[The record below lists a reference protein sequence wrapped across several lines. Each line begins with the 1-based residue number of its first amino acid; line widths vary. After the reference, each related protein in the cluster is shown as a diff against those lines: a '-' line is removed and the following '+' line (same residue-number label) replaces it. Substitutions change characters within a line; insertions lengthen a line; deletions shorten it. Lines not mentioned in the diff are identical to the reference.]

1 MLKQTKENVMSKLNS
16 LHLVAY
22 ERPSNNNPTLKR
34 RQKLLDK
41 LSEQLRIAED
51 SSYQPTTL
59 KWVTDAEGERK
70 RVEVPKRVKQW
81 WGKDANGNTVLTVR
95 YGSKPLEL
103 AKGKQAIKLASNDDV
118 AKTLR
123 VIAEAVEAGELDA
136 VIEQQASMPKL
147 KTKAK

>member
-1 MLKQTKENVMSKLNS
+1 MSKLNA
-16 LHLVAY
+16 LNLVAY

-34 RQKLLDK
+34 RHKLVDK
-41 LSEQLRIAED
+41 LNEQLRIAED
-51 SSYQPTTL
+51 TDYQPTTL
-59 KWVTDAEGERK
+59 KWVTDADGERK
-70 RVEVPKRVKQW
+70 RVEVPKRVKKW
-81 WGKDANGNTVLTVR
+81 WGTDANGDTVLTVR

-136 VIEQQASMPKL
+136 IIEQQASMPKL